1 VTVPVGLVQLCS
13 TADVTANLAATEA
26 GVGEAVALG
35 ARVVMLP
42 EAFAY
47 IGPPQGRLE
56 VAESLDGDG
65 PVLDRCRTLAR
76 RHGIDL
82 LVGGFPEARDATRT
96 WNTALHLD
104 AAGEL
109 QARYRKI
116 HLFDVDLDD
125 GTRLLESET
134 TAPGDAAVVADLP
147 CGRTGLSIC
156 YDLRFPP
163 LYRSLV
169 DAGATVLTAPSAF
182 TATTGRDHWHVL
194 LRARAIECQS
204 WMLAAAQV
212 GAHGGG
218 RVSFGHS
225 LAVDPWGRVRLDLGT
240 EPGVGLVQV
249 DPEQMAEIRARLPSL
264 RHARPFRAPEAD

>member
-1 VTVPVGLVQLCS
+1 M
-13 TADVTANLAATEA
+13 D
-26 GVGEAVALG
+26 
-35 ARVVMLP
+35 P
-42 EAFAY
+42 E
-47 IGPPQGRLE
+47 GQ
-56 VAESLDGDG
+56 
-65 PVLDRCRTLAR
+65 
-76 RHGIDL
+76 
-82 LVGGFPEARDATRT
+82 
-96 WNTALHLD
+96 
-104 AAGEL
+104 L

-134 TAPGDAAVVADLP
+134 TAAGDAAVVADLP
-147 CGRTGLSIC
+147 CGRTGLTIC

-169 DAGATVLTAPSAF
+169 DASATVLTAPSAF
-182 TATTGRDHWHVL
+182 TAAPPAAITGTCCCGPG
-194 LRARAIECQS
+194 AIECQS

-240 EPGVGLVQV
+240 EPGVGLVEV
-249 DPEQMAEIRARLPSL
+249 DPEQMTEIRARLPSL
-264 RHARPFRAPEAD
+264 RHARPFRAPEAG